1 MTGTIKPNP
10 PKIPKKKGIPVVPF
24 LMFLLVIALV
34 IVFFWQKKSTKNV
47 SSIPGI
53 VQNTQM
59 DTTVYTPKPDS
70 SASTVA
76 NDSVEQIKPPAKVP
90 EVQTTTIAP
99 LPQQPGINTS
109 DYVQR
114 YENAM
119 SLYHREKY
127 TEAMRE
133 FNTLI
138 SEYPSNTFKINCH
151 YWIGEC
157 YFGQENYA
165 AALETFQKVLTMGT
179 SDKNDDAVMMI
190 GRCYYKM
197 QDKMNARLYFNKLI
211 NEYPYSEYVE
221 KARLHLS
228 SRL

>member
-1 MTGTIKPNP
+1 MTGTIKSQPA
-10 PKIPKKKGIPVVPF
+10 KIPKKKGIPVVPF
-24 LMFLLVIALV
+24 LMFLLIIALV
-34 IVFFWQKKSTKNV
+34 IVFFWQKKSSKKAT
-47 SSIPGI
+47 SLPEI

-59 DTTVYTPKPDS
+59 DTTIYTPKADS
-70 SASTVA
+70 LTSAVT
-76 NDSVEQIKPPAKVP
+76 NDSVAQIKPPAKVP
-90 EVQTTTIAP
+90 EAPAPTIAP
-99 LPQQPGINTS
+99 LPHQTVASTG

-114 YENAM
+114 YENAIL
-119 SLYHREKY
+119 LYNTEKY
-127 TEAMRE
+127 AEAMRE

-138 SEYPSNTFKINCH
+138 SEYPSNTYTINCH

-179 SDKNDDAVMMI
+179 LEKNDDAVMMI

-211 NEYPYSEYVE
+211 NDYPYSEYVE